1 MASNSSWTTLPLEIA
16 KRHAL
21 FGVAGWL
28 YLVAIG
34 CIVTPLRAGAS
45 LGPIYAGI
53 DYAALHPTLSAF
65 IMIEIFVNVVVILWA
80 IANLFLL
87 FGKHRFFPRSYAGML
102 GFSTVVVVG
111 DTVVTKYVMDAIGQ
125 PSEWSTIFD
134 TETVREIG
142 RSIVAASVWIP
153 YTFVSRRVN
162 VTFLNRVRSDD
173 PLLRENV
180 AEVF

>member
-1 MASNSSWTTLPLEIA
+1 MTSNGSWTTLPLEIA

-65 IMIEIFVNVVVILWA
+65 IMVEIFVNVVVILWA

-102 GFSTVVVVG
+102 GFSAVVVVG
-111 DTVVTKYVMDAIGQ
+111 DTVVTKYVMDAMDGRR
-125 PSEWSTIFD
+125 SGARSSTQRRFA
-134 TETVREIG
+134 
-142 RSIVAASVWIP
+142 RSAAQSWRP
-153 YTFVSRRVN
+153 RYGYLTRSSRGG
-162 VTFLNRVRSDD
+162 
-173 PLLRENV
+173 
-180 AEVF
+180 